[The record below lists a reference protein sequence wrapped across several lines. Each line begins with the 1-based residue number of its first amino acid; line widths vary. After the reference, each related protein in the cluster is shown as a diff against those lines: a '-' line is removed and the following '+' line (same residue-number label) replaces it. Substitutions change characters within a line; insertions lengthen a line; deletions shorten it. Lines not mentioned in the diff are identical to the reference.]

1 MRCRRVDG
9 DSKGNRVR
17 CGTWRSPLPCD
28 PQLGSEP
35 GRALAARAGFV
46 SHDQHGGACGRTRYR
61 DQVDRILHSKARSIC
76 AAFLGCRPACRR
88 AIRRFAWLFRI
99 DANLKDLNR
108 IRELAEFSPVFNTL
122 TQGTHVA
129 VTSVR
134 SRGPRRGSRLEGRTG
149 SGPARRDALLQ
160 DPTPISSTF

>member
-1 MRCRRVDG
+1 MVAHAAVRGIGIKSIGSSLEGEIDLRGVLG
-9 DSKGNRVR
+9 LSPSVPKGY
-17 CGTWRSPLPCD
+17 T
-28 PQLGSEP
+28 
-35 GRALAARAGFV
+35 
-46 SHDQHGGACGRTRYR
+46 
-61 DQVDRILHSKARSIC
+61 
-76 AAFLGCRPACRR
+76 
-88 AIRRFAWLFRI
+88 AIRVAIRI

>member
-1 MRCRRVDG
+1 MR
-9 DSKGNRVR
+9 N
-17 CGTWRSPLPCD
+17 L
-28 PQLGSEP
+28 
-35 GRALAARAGFV
+35 ALAASVR
-46 SHDQHGGACGRTRYR
+46 SPPRERTRSSTGCTRWLRVSRPAWWRMRPYEVSGSSR
-61 DQVDRILHSKARSIC
+61 SNLHSKARSIC
-76 AAFLGCRPACRR
+76 AAFLGYRPACRR

-134 SRGPRRGSRLEGRTG
+134 SRGPRRRSRLEGRTG

-160 DPTPISSTF
+160 DPTPISSTFLSRPPTWLAGSGSET